1 MWQGIQVITNYKTI
15 LSACDSDASLPDALN
30 DFYTWFKAQNN
41 VTHLIVKLSLLG
53 LNISLCNWILDF
65 LTGRPQLVR
74 IGNSFSSTTTLS
86 TGAPQDCV
94 LSPLLF
100 TLLTH
105 NCATMHSSNH
115 IVKFP
120 DNTTMMVVVFRRAQ
134 SDHSP
139 LFINGS
145 PVEIVKSTKFLG
157 VHLVENFTWSLNT
170 SSIRKKAQQ
179 HLYFLRRLRKAHLP
193 PPILTMFYRGTIE
206 SVLSSCITVWFGNC
220 TARPC
225 SRYTNLHLSRFPST
239 CSLLS
244 LQITMS
250 SANIIFQEDSCL
262 TSSDLSTYVPDL
274 ILVKGATE
282 GRMSEIDEE
291 LRTMQPGDWVYVKVF
306 KPKWNKPRMDNRQ
319 LILQHNLQVN
329 KHLIHSH
336 QKVRHKVLHPD
347 PLVQEFERWRRD
359 PATLVS
365 QPPGQ
370 QAPDPTTQPPG
381 QQTLDSQPPESPPQ
395 EEEQEQEDDDPA
407 EEGALSS
414 DIFIGVTNRMLYKRH
429 LSTTS
434 NSQTPNSTMAKT
446 KKLSKDTRNKIV
458 DLHQAGKTESAIG
471 KQLGVKKSTVGA
483 IIRKWKTYKTTD
495 NLPRSGAPCKI
506 SPRGVKMITRT
517 VSKNPRTTRGDL
529 VNDLKRAGTKVTKA
543 TISNTLRRQGL
554 KSCSARRVPL
564 LKPVHVWARLKFARE
579 HLDDPEEDWE
589 TVIWSDETKIY
600 LFGKNS
606 TCRVWRRKNAELHPK
621 NTIPTVKHGGG
632 NIMLWGCFS
641 AKGPGRL
648 IRVKERMN
656 GAMYR
661 EILSKNLLPSAR
673 ALKMKRGWVFQH
685 DNDPKHTARA
695 MKEWLHKKH
704 FKVLEWPSQSP
715 DLNPIENLWREL
727 KIRVAQR
734 QPQNITALEEICM
747 EEWAKLP
754 ATMCKNLVS
763 QAESGEKEEDR
774 RQLYQEVRKMH
785 KELDGRL
792 NKTADELKTV
802 RERIKG
808 KEQQR
813 AKKSV
818 VISIM
823 ITRSKKQRPD
833 EEDGEDEVKDGL
845 PEYNEGRS
853 EQAQGAAAQFPVIIK
868 GNDVAYV
875 PWSFLDLTGLI
886 GRLPSICEGAQK
898 WITRFE
904 EQTMGQMLA
913 LVDIKAILSQSL
925 GKAKMIE
932 IFQNVNL
939 KKEAEGQIYD
949 PRSFGPHRNRIWH
962 SLRDSYPTRAD
973 PGRVEKI
980 KVEEGES
987 VAEFVLKLQKAWR
1000 EEMGGAWDETGASQ
1014 TLFRMMVK
1022 KALPMEVQ
1030 DQLDTVVVLSTMAW
1044 PTFEA
1049 NIIHYVELHRR
1060 KKREAKKV
1068 ADSLVMQ
1075 LHKAQLSELARKKQD
1090 NMEKKKEEKNVAKQA
1105 AVLVA
1110 QPVAP
1115 PVAQPA
1121 LPMPQPAAMTQAMP
1135 IVPPQQM
1142 QAVYYAS
1149 QPLTMYP
1156 PVQQHLPQYRR
1167 WGQGRGQGQG
1177 GGTFQQPMRGRA
1189 PMTQGKKGCWVC

>member
-30 DFYTWFKAQNN
+30 DFYTWFEAQNN

-120 DNTTMMVVVFRRAQ
+120 DNTTVVGLISKNNKRAQ

-206 SVLSSCITVWFGNC
+206 SVLSSCITVW
-220 TARPC
+220 
-225 SRYTNLHLSRFPST
+225 H
-239 CSLLS
+239 
-244 LQITMS
+244 
-250 SANIIFQEDSCL
+250 
-262 TSSDLSTYVPDL
+262 
-274 ILVKGATE
+274 
-282 GRMSEIDEE
+282 
-291 LRTMQPGDWVYVKVF
+291 
-306 KPKWNKPRMDNRQ
+306 
-319 LILQHNLQVN
+319 LILQRNLQVN
-329 KHLIHSH
+329 KHLIHSR
-336 QKVRHKVLHPD
+336 QKVLHK
-347 PLVQEFERWRRD
+347 RKSRNKR
-359 PATLVS
+359 TMT
-365 QPPGQ
+365 Q
-370 QAPDPTTQPPG
+370 QK
-381 QQTLDSQPPESPPQ
+381 
-395 EEEQEQEDDDPA
+395 
-407 EEGALSS
+407 
-414 DIFIGVTNRMLYKRH
+414 YKRH

-648 IRVKERMN
+648 IRVKERIN

-754 ATMCKNLVS
+754 ATS